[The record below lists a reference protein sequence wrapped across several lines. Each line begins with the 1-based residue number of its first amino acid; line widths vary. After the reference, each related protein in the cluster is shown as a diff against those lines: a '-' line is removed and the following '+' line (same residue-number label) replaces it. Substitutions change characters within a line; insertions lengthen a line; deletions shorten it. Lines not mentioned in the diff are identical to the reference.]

1 MRSYRWLSAAA
12 FVVVLGALVGGFVG
26 RKPLAAQDQVQE
38 QYRVFTSALSA
49 VENTYIGEA
58 PSDRLVYSAISG
70 MLQTLDPHSNFMD
83 PRSYAQMREQQEG
96 RYYGLGISIQV
107 AGGDII
113 IANVFEGSPA
123 FEKGLRRGD
132 VIAKIG
138 TDDTKDWTSER
149 AVGRLRGPKGTM
161 VNISLRR
168 AGHPALIDLEVRRDE
183 VHIPTVQAGVML
195 DATTGY
201 IKLVGFGENTDQE
214 LGRALRDLT
223 Q

>member
-12 FVVVLGALVGGFVG
+12 FVVVLGSLVGGFFG
-26 RKPLAAQDQVQE
+26 RNPLAAQDQVQE

-49 VENTYIGEA
+49 VESTYVGEA

-132 VIAKIG
+132 VIVRAGDTIAASPADVPAAVDGAK
-138 TDDTKDWTSER
+138 R
-149 AVGRLRGPKGTM
+149 AGRPSVLLQIRRGPR
-161 VNISLRR
+161 NIFV
-168 AGHPALIDLEVRRDE
+168 P
-183 VHIPTVQAGVML
+183 
-195 DATTGY
+195 
-201 IKLVGFGENTDQE
+201 IKIQP
-214 LGRALRDLT
+214 
-223 Q
+223 